1 MRSGNGS
8 SNFHGIFWSYGMRS
22 LRASIVF
29 LTRIPVGLGPKG
41 SPPFHKVVAWFPIT
55 GVNRVRLG
63 LCLFRSISITSLRSV
78 GSNCYRFW
86 GRSDRRAF
94 HLDGLADSADAF
106 AGGSTVERRLEILK
120 DSRLGTYGTS
130 ALALALLIEMAA
142 LGSLA
147 PFDGLIGLIS
157 AHAGGRSAALFTMVL
172 ARQAAQEGLGS
183 GLHLCGYL
191 AVWMPAGVLAG
202 VTIF

>member
-1 MRSGNGS
+1 
-8 SNFHGIFWSYGMRS
+8 MRS
-22 LRASIVF
+22 LRASVVF

-55 GVNRVRLG
+55 GALIGCAVGFAYFG
-63 LCLFRSISITSLRSV
+63 LSQLLPSALSAAIAIAFGVAVT
-78 GSNCYRFW
+78 G
-86 GRSDRRAF
+86 AF

-147 PFDGLIGLIS
+147 PSDGLIGLIS
-157 AHAGGRSAALFTMVL
+157 AHAGGRSAALFTMVF
-172 ARQAAQEGLGS
+172 AQHSKLIFRGS
-183 GLHLCGYL
+183 KKIDS
-191 AVWMPAGVLAG
+191 
-202 VTIF
+202 IFNTRSENFSIIALNFIIE